1 VCPLDWI
8 WCICFKF
15 CVSKTIK
22 ILKNA
27 LLNKL
32 KFNHIHK
39 NLTQTWMIAVAFFD
53 IFLNL
58 SSFGLNHSVTIWAV
72 FLGLWVIYQ
81 LNCLHYPFPGVTTA
95 SNLIIRVSRDIV
107 IEDRSKTSNQCFWNW
122 IHLINRSGSTIRIN
136 HIHREANTCV
146 DALALLIDKDLR
158 GVRSTIV
165 DS

>member
-1 VCPLDWI
+1 MVCPLDWI

-39 NLTQTWMIAVAFFD
+39 NLTQTWMIAAGFFD

-107 IEDRSKTSNQCFWNW
+107 IEDRSKTLLKLNTSYQPLRVDYSHKSHSPWSK
-122 IHLINRSGSTIRIN
+122 HLCRCS
-136 HIHREANTCV
+136 CV
-146 DALALLIDKDLR
+146 
-158 GVRSTIV
+158 TYW
-165 DS
+165 